1 MTRFFLLSIALFS
14 QLSTAQP
21 DLSKASKSF
30 SGYFDF
36 YYFEDSD
43 QIFLEV
49 EKLGEE
55 FLYVNALSQGL
66 GSNDIGLDR
75 GQLGATQVVFFQK
88 AGNKLMLI
96 QPNLDFRANTDNAA
110 EKKSVREA
118 FAKSVL
124 FGFPI
129 VTKTAKGYLI
139 DLTPF
144 IMQDSHGVTGRLK
157 GSGQG
162 NYSLD
167 KSRSA
172 LAIDQTKAFPK
183 NVEFDAMLTFSGNG
197 TGRNIR
203 SVAPNSDFV
212 TAYQHHSFIELPDN
226 QFELRDYDPRSG
238 SYPFSYMDYATPVNQ
253 SITKRYTTRHRLE
266 KKFPDQAMSEAV
278 DPIIYYL
285 DPGTPEP
292 VRSALLEGASW
303 WNQAFEAAGFINA
316 FQVKMLPEDADPLD
330 IRYNVIQWV
339 HRSTRGWSYGAS
351 VADPRTGEIIKGHVS
366 LGSLRIRQDYLI
378 AQGLSKAPFAENGD
392 GDRAMMALA
401 LARIRQLSAHEVG
414 HTLGFQHNFA
424 ASANNRAS
432 VMDYPHP
439 LISLK
444 NDNIVFD
451 DAYAIGI
458 GAWDIAT
465 VMYSYSDFPDGTD
478 ETKAL
483 NNILNKAYGN
493 GLRYISDSDARA
505 SGGAHP
511 YAHLWDGGRSA
522 SEELDRV
529 MAVRKKAIE
538 QFSLDNIKDGEAVS
552 VLEDVFAPIYFF
564 HRYQAEAA
572 SKLIGGVEYN
582 YATKEDLQSPRP
594 VSAKEQR
601 LALSAILKTLQ
612 ASELAIPKAQLELF
626 PPRSPGYG
634 RTRESFKSQLG
645 PIFDPMGAAATAADF
660 TLNFLFHPERASRLV
675 LQKAQDSNQLDVS
688 EMTNLTLD
696 HIKNTTYSDP
706 YSQEVQNSINAQ
718 ILSHLF
724 ALSQNDQ
731 AYPQVG
737 MSVMS
742 ALQNLRKEMAK
753 SKKRSSEQQF
763 ILTLLDRFF
772 SNPTAFKPVESP
784 NIPDGSPI
792 GSDWCSYH

>member
-392 GDRAMMALA
+392 GDSAMMALA

-634 RTRESFKSQLG
+634 RTRESFTSQLG
-645 PIFDPMGAAATAADF
+645 PIFDPMGEAATAADF

-742 ALQNLRKEMAK
+742 ALQNLRSEMAK
-753 SKKRSSEQQF
+753 SNKRSSEQQF

>member
-96 QPNLDFRANTDNAA
+96 QPNLGFRANTDNAA

-392 GDRAMMALA
+392 GDSAMMALA

-465 VMYSYSDFPDGTD
+465 VIYSYSDFPDGTD

-742 ALQNLRKEMAK
+742 ALQNFRSEMAK